1 MSALNEIYDRYAH
14 LPCVIESRAVES
26 VIKMLG
32 TAMSRKYEC
41 FTVELWRTSMRVFI
55 AIVKRAI
62 YAFTVHFASGTNQ
75 QSDTIVL
82 EGFWDCVLDA
92 VEDCL
97 YSASSEP
104 DSLAITDD
112 ERKGDNQLEIDLVTL
127 LRDSLS
133 PPEVARSTAEGGTQ
147 SIVPGSR
154 VHRCIAVLQRG
165 ATDAAR
171 DQKSASQ
178 AATTTSGDERKES
191 SWREGFAK
199 ACIDALLD
207 PKVSRSPIAQS
218 LAVQSLSDTCSS
230 VLRTFLLDDRSRPE
244 TITEQR
250 ISEACVVLAAL
261 RDLAN
266 SGTSRQ
272 AVATLYPLLVDLIVV
287 KSEQVRLQLREV
299 LRIFTSSTTTS
310 SPSPSSSISLQ

>member
-1 MSALNEIYDRYAH
+1 MSSLNEIYDRYAH

-62 YAFTVHFASGTNQ
+62 YAFTIHFASGTSQ

-104 DSLAITDD
+104 DSLTLTDD
-112 ERKGDNQLEIDLVTL
+112 ERKSDNQLEIDLVTL

-133 PPEVARSTAEGGTQ
+133 PPEVARSTADGGTQ

-171 DQKSASQ
+171 EQKSASQ
-178 AATTTSGDERKES
+178 AAAAGDERSEGS

-250 ISEACVVLAAL
+250 ISEACVVLSAL

-272 AVATLYPLLVDLIVV
+272 AVAALYPLLVDLIVI
-287 KSEQVRLQLREV
+287 KSESVRVQLREV
-299 LRIFTSSTTTS
+299 LRIFGSPAATSPT
-310 SPSPSSSISLQ
+310 PSSISLQ